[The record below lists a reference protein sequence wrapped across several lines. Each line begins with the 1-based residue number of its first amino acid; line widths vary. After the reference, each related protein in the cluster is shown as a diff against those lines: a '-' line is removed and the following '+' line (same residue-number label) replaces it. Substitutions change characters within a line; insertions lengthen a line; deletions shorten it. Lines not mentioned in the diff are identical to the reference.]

1 MQIALKLWIPVFLNV
16 RLMHWRAANRL
27 YSKHAL
33 EQWKD
38 RLHDGWED
46 RFGSLVVKR
55 GRKLYRKG
63 SIREISI
70 GDGDLIVT
78 CKIGKSEEYSVVDW
92 DNGAFSIRSS
102 SSDSEFA
109 DAIAVAGFLEIEELI
124 ADEEL
129 NYFQEASSDEED
141 KSELLE
147 KVSVADP
154 VFKNVEERMLHL
166 VLDTHFQGLICEAYW
181 LSGEGVREPA
191 LSVAEGAPM
200 AKTAEERERLI
211 SLAARAHK
219 SHFTYSQEFNGYLL
233 ARLQEIPFF
242 VQNVWPG
249 WKRLY
254 STEERYNVSNIRD
267 GHKEL
272 NLEAKA
278 NLEKSGRLAL
288 RWSLESGGL
297 SLSDELARSLV
308 ENADSHT
315 LIPEIGIVTL
325 SEDSKKSLQRWG
337 ELEPQEDDS
346 FKPYQLFS
354 LFPDGKSNVKLE
366 RKLLQWRDNLLHGN
380 CGKATYLS
388 CLRAYQLEG
397 VEWMD
402 RLLSHDCHC
411 LLADEMGLGKTLQV
425 IALMQ
430 NALSLGAKA
439 LIVCPASVVPVW
451 ISEFE
456 KFVPDLKAIRYTGG
470 DIELI
475 GEEWNVL
482 VTSFALMRNRID
494 LIKNH
499 EFEYAIIDEAQFI
512 KNPGA
517 KVTRAAMKL
526 KAKRRVALT
535 GTPIENRP
543 LDIWPCFQFL
553 MPGLLGRRRLFERE
567 LHENPNRFK
576 VRLRSQIT
584 PFMLRRTKEQVAK
597 DLPEKILIHQICP
610 LTSLQKREYGRICA
624 AGIAR
629 LGNDL
634 GSALKGSR
642 FAALSLLTRLRQASC
657 DPDLLPWVTSELEES
672 GKLMV
677 LLEKLQ
683 EVLGTG
689 HKVVVFSQFVQF
701 LSRVKTLISQSFP
714 DLSLFEL
721 TGATRDRETPVREF
735 QAIEDSAA
743 MLVSLRAGGSGITL
757 HAADYVF
764 LMDPWWNPAVE
775 NQAIDRVHRIGQEN
789 TVFVY
794 KMIAN
799 GTIEE
804 RIQDLKRDKQEL
816 FESLVQNSAL
826 GADELARQ
834 YKSLEALLIL
844 SQND

>member
-1 MQIALKLWIPVFLNV
+1 MFLNA

-27 YSKHAL
+27 YSKHSL
-33 EQWKD
+33 EHWKD

-46 RFGSLVVKR
+46 RFDSKAIKR
-55 GRKLYRKG
+55 GRKIYRKG
-63 SIREISI
+63 NIREISI
-70 GDGDLIVT
+70 GDDDAIVT
-78 CKIGKSEEYSVVDW
+78 CKIGKSEDYSVVDW
-92 DNGAFSIRSS
+92 ENEGFSIRSS
-102 SSDSEFA
+102 SSDPEFA

-129 NYFQEASSDEED
+129 NYFQESSSTEED
-141 KSELLE
+141 RSES
-147 KVSVADP
+147 SVNGAIAEP
-154 VFKNVEERMLHL
+154 VFEIEEERMLHL

-181 LSGEGVREPA
+181 LSEDGKKEPA

-200 AKTAEERERLI
+200 ARTAEERGRLI

-233 ARLQEIPFF
+233 TRLQEIPFF

-254 STEERYNVSNIRD
+254 STEERDNVSNIRD
-267 GHKEL
+267 GFKEL
-272 NLEAKA
+272 KLQAKA
-278 NLEKSGRLAL
+278 NLEPSGSLGL
-288 RWSLESGGL
+288 SWSLGSNGL
-297 SLSDELARSLV
+297 SLSDELARNLV
-308 ENADSHT
+308 GNADSHT

-325 SEDSKKSLQRWG
+325 SGDSKELLERWE
-337 ELEPQEDDS
+337 ELEPQEEEG

-354 LFPDGKSNVKLE
+354 LFPDGKTNVELE
-366 RKLLQWRDNLLHGN
+366 GELLQWRNNLLEGN
-380 CGKATYLS
+380 CGEAVYLS

-397 VEWMD
+397 VQWMD

-425 IALMQ
+425 IALMRD
-430 NALSLGAKA
+430 ALSSGRKA

-451 ISEFE
+451 ISEFQ
-456 KFVPDLKAIRYTGG
+456 KFVPDLKAIRYAGKAIERIDG
-470 DIELI
+470 D
-475 GEEWNVL
+475 WNAL

-494 LIKNH
+494 QIKDH

-512 KNPGA
+512 KNPDA
-517 KVTRAAMKL
+517 KVTRAAMKI

-543 LDIWPCFQFL
+543 LDIWPSFQFL
-553 MPGLLGRRRLFERE
+553 MPGLLGRRRSFERE
-567 LHENPNRFK
+567 LQENPNRFK
-576 VRLRSQIT
+576 ARLRAQIA
-584 PFMLRRTKEQVAK
+584 PFMLRRTKEQVAN
-597 DLPEKILIHQICP
+597 DLPEKILIDQVCP
-610 LTSLQKREYGRICA
+610 VTAIQSKEYSRICA

-629 LGNDL
+629 LGNHL
-634 GSALKGSR
+634 GSALKGNR

-657 DPDLLPWVTSELEES
+657 DPDLLPWVTSDLNES

-689 HKVVVFSQFVQF
+689 HKVVIFSQFVQF
-701 LSRVKTLISQSFP
+701 LNRVRTLISNSFP
-714 DLSLFEL
+714 ELPLFEL
-721 TGATRDRETPVREF
+721 TGATKDRETPVREF
-735 QAIEDSAA
+735 QTIEDTAA
-743 MLVSLRAGGSGITL
+743 MLVSLKAGGSGITL

-775 NQAIDRVHRIGQEN
+775 NQAIDRVHRIGQAN

-794 KMIAN
+794 RMIAK

-816 FESLVQNSAL
+816 FDSLVQNSAL
-826 GADELARQ
+826 GAEELARQ

>member
-1 MQIALKLWIPVFLNV
+1 
-16 RLMHWRAANRL
+16 MHWRAANRL
-27 YSKHAL
+27 YSKHSL

-46 RFGSLVVKR
+46 RFGSEAIKR

-63 SIREISI
+63 NIREISI
-70 GDGDLIVT
+70 GDDDAIVT
-78 CKIGKSEEYSVVDW
+78 CKIGKSEDYSVVDW
-92 DNGAFSIRSS
+92 ENGGFSIRSS

-129 NYFQEASSDEED
+129 NYFQGSSSTEED
-141 KSELLE
+141 RSEPSGNGAIVE
-147 KVSVADP
+147 P
-154 VFKNVEERMLHL
+154 VFEIEEERMLHL

-181 LSGEGVREPA
+181 LSEDGKKEPA

-200 AKTAEERERLI
+200 ARTAEERGRLI

-233 ARLQEIPFF
+233 TRLHEIPFF

-254 STEERYNVSNIRD
+254 STEERDNVSNIRD
-267 GHKEL
+267 GFKEL
-272 NLEAKA
+272 KLEAKA
-278 NLEKSGRLAL
+278 KLEPNGRLGL
-288 RWSLESGGL
+288 SWSLGSGGL
-297 SLSDELARSLV
+297 SLSDELARNLV
-308 ENADSHT
+308 GNADSHT

-325 SEDSKKSLQRWG
+325 SGDSKELLKRWE
-337 ELEPQEDDS
+337 ELEPQEDDG

-354 LFPDGKSNVKLE
+354 LFPDGKANVELE
-366 RKLLQWRDNLLHGN
+366 GELLHWRNNLLEGD
-380 CGKATYLS
+380 CGEAAYLS

-397 VEWMD
+397 VQWMN

-425 IALMQ
+425 IALMRD
-430 NALSLGAKA
+430 ALSSGRKA

-451 ISEFE
+451 ISEFQ
-456 KFVPDLKAIRYTGG
+456 KFVPELKAIRYAGKATERIDG
-470 DIELI
+470 D
-475 GEEWNVL
+475 WNAL
-482 VTSFALMRNRID
+482 VTSFALMRNRIVQ
-494 LIKNH
+494 IKDH

-512 KNPGA
+512 KNPDA
-517 KVTRAAMKL
+517 KVTRAAMKI
-526 KAKRRVALT
+526 KAKRRIALT

-543 LDIWPCFQFL
+543 LDIWPSFQFL
-553 MPGLLGRRRLFERE
+553 MPGLLGRRGSFERE
-567 LHENPNRFK
+567 LQKNPNRFK
-576 VRLRSQIT
+576 ARLRAQIA

-597 DLPEKILIHQICP
+597 DLPEKILIDQVCP
-610 LTSLQKREYGRICA
+610 VTATQSKEYGRICA

-634 GSALKGSR
+634 GSALKGNR

-657 DPDLLPWVTSELEES
+657 DPDLLPWVTSDLNES

-689 HKVVVFSQFVQF
+689 HKVVIFSQFVQF
-701 LSRVKTLISQSFP
+701 LNRVRTLISNFFP
-714 DLSLFEL
+714 ELPLFEL
-721 TGATRDRETPVREF
+721 TGATKDRETPVREF
-735 QAIEDSAA
+735 QTIEDTAA
-743 MLVSLRAGGSGITL
+743 MLVSLKAGGSGITL

-794 KMIAN
+794 RMIAK

-816 FESLVQNSAL
+816 FDSLVQNSAL
-826 GADELARQ
+826 GAEELARQ